1 MGEAEAE
8 AERPGPGAGPAGA
21 GGATYA
27 AAGVDI
33 GAGDLAVERM
43 KGLVPGIGGFGARFP
58 LDMTRYTNPVLVSS
72 TDGVGTKLMVAQSAG
87 RYGTVGIDL
96 VAMCV
101 DDLVCL
107 GAEPLFMLDYI
118 ATGKVDPDRIAT
130 VVGGIQEGC
139 RQAGCVLI
147 GGETAEHPGAMA
159 PDDLDIAGFAVGA
172 VESGR
177 ELGPERVT
185 AGDAVV
191 GIPSPG
197 LRSNGYTL
205 ARHVLLERA
214 GRSLGDPAWEGAGHT
229 LADELLRP
237 SVIYTPAVLAVLAAL
252 TDGDGLHACAHI
264 TGGGIVGNL
273 PRVLPEGL
281 GADLERSSWVA
292 PRIFEEIRRLGSVE
306 EAEMD
311 RVFNRGV
318 GMALVVESSRVD
330 AALAALSGAG
340 QPSTVIGTVVGA
352 HAGVVIR

>member
-1 MGEAEAE
+1 
-8 AERPGPGAGPAGA
+8 
-21 GGATYA
+21 
-27 AAGVDI
+27 
-33 GAGDLAVERM
+33 
-43 KGLVPGIGGFGARFP
+43 LVPGIGGFGARFP
-58 LDMTRYTNPVLVSS
+58 LDMTRFTNPVLVSS
-72 TDGVGTKLMVAQSAG
+72 TDGVGTKLMVAQATG

-172 VESGR
+172 VERGR
-177 ELGPERVT
+177 ELGPERVKP
-185 AGDAVV
+185 GDAIV

-214 GRSLGDPAWEGAGHT
+214 GRSLDDPAWEGATHT

-252 TDGDGLHACAHI
+252 DDGDGLHACAHV

-281 GADLERSSWVA
+281 GADLERSSWVE
-292 PRIFEEIRRLGSVE
+292 PRIFEEIRQLGSVE

-318 GMALVVESSRVD
+318 GMAMVVEASRVD
-330 AALAALSGAG
+330 VALAALAAAG
-340 QPSTVIGTVVGA
+340 LPSAVIGTVVNA